1 MSNPIGRQTLFACG
15 QAAQT
20 GPCGRSPSSFLI
32 VCAAAQEIIENH
44 EQQALNAAIE
54 EVANRLITFLKGN
67 RSVGARERLAYVEAI
82 NTVKGVLSVMLRH
95 NRVGGFLA
103 VPPSHTTERT
113 QRTRRFP
120 ADCSAV

>member
-1 MSNPIGRQTLFACG
+1 M
-15 QAAQT
+15 
-20 GPCGRSPSSFLI
+20 
-32 VCAAAQEIIENH
+32 CAAAQEIIENH

-95 NRVGGFLA
+95 EQDVGSEGDA
-103 VPPSHTTERT
+103 P
-113 QRTRRFP
+113 
-120 ADCSAV
+120 